1 MRKIVAVARKEYLE
15 RVRSK
20 GFIISTIL
28 VPVLMASFIA
38 LPLLIAFLSRD
49 SKNVVAIYDA
59 TGDYRDAIES
69 VFQKQGSLSMIWVN
83 WQSESEREATLKGIE
98 TGKIAGYLALK
109 EVDGN
114 LEATYA
120 AKNVVDFAFNSQLET
135 LIQRAT
141 SRLALKKKGL
151 TDEEIARI
159 ENPVRF
165 KTQKISDASRG
176 ERAAFSD
183 FVLSY
188 ILAMLIYGTLIT
200 YGFAVMN
207 SVMEEKSSR
216 VMETLISS
224 VSPFDL
230 MVGKIA
236 GVGLVALT
244 QYVIWAVVGI
254 GLSAMSVQYGSKFQ
268 IDLSPAL
275 LSWFIAFFALGYL
288 IYSTLYAAIGA
299 AFENAQD
306 AQSLTT
312 PITLLVVIPVIA
324 LNYVISK
331 PDSLASTLLSLAPF
345 FAPILMLA
353 RLSAGDV
360 PFWQVTL
367 SILLMLG
374 TFYGAIWVSAKI
386 YRVGVL
392 MLGKKPSISEL
403 LKWLRRA

>member
-1 MRKIVAVARKEYLE
+1 MRKIVVVARKEYLE

-59 TGDYRDAIES
+59 TGNYRDAIES

-114 LEATYA
+114 LEATYV

-165 KTQKISDASRG
+165 KTQKISDASRS